1 MEKEKRGK
9 VAGLKLW
16 SSFSPCP
23 FLLFEGRAG
32 FDTAL
37 TPCENPIM
45 FFPV

>member
-1 MEKEKRGK
+1 VEKEKRGK
-9 VAGLKLW
+9 VAEVKPR

-37 TPCENPIM
+37 TPSENPIM